1 MFGSGFE
8 WGVARRYL
16 LRPPSDGFISLNTIL
31 SAVAIMLG
39 VWALISV
46 MSFMN
51 GFRAELMDKI
61 LGYHGHAVILGYD
74 GKIDNYADLTKS
86 LKTVEGVTKVTAFT
100 ENQVMVTKNGRSWG
114 AIIRGLPEEDFT
126 PQRIAASVV
135 HAGTIENTV
144 DEGGLVIGH
153 LLARRLG
160 VTVGD
165 TVTIVSPNAI
175 ATPFGSTLRYLAY
188 PVSAVIEIGVFQF
201 DESFIGM
208 PQVEAQ
214 RFFRAGDTVSNIEI
228 FFETPTMVDQRL
240 GQITDLVGRDGYVRG
255 WRSFNQALVGALETE
270 RVMMFLIL
278 SLIILVAVFNVASS
292 LVMLVR
298 DKAGDIAILRTMG
311 ASRASI
317 RRIFLIVGLT
327 VGLIGILAGCLL
339 AAVTLANIE
348 EIKVFVEF
356 VLGRD
361 VWDPS
366 VRFISSIRVEVD
378 WFEVALTV
386 FVAIV
391 LTFFATIL
399 PAIRASRLDPVII
412 LRHE

>member
-1 MFGSGFE
+1 MSGFE

-16 LRPPSDGFISLNTIL
+16 LRPPRDGFISLNTIL

-61 LGYHGHAVILGYD
+61 LGYHVHAVVLGYD
-74 GKIDNYADLTKS
+74 SKIENYSDLTAS
-86 LKTVEGVTKVTAFT
+86 LASVDGVTKVLAFT

-114 AIIRGLPEEDFT
+114 AVIRGLPEVDFT
-126 PQRIAASVV
+126 PERIGASVV
-135 HAGTIENTV
+135 HAGTVNNAVEE
-144 DEGGLVIGH
+144 DGLVLGH

-165 TVTIVSPNAI
+165 TVTIVSPNSVS
-175 ATPFGSTLRYLAY
+175 TPFGSTLRYLAY
-188 PVSAVIEIGVFQF
+188 PVSAIIELGVYQF
-201 DESFIGM
+201 DETFIGM
-208 PQVEAQ
+208 PQKEAQ
-214 RFFRAGDTVSNIEI
+214 RFFRLGDTVSNIEI
-228 FFETPTMVDQRL
+228 FFKNPELVDSRL
-240 GQITDLVGRDGYVRG
+240 DEITKMVGRSGYVRG

-298 DKAGDIAILRTMG
+298 DKSGDIAILRTMG
-311 ASRASI
+311 ASKASI
-317 RRIFLIVGLT
+317 RKIFVIVGLT
-327 VGLIGILAGCLL
+327 VGLIGIIGGCLL
-339 AAVTLANIE
+339 AAVTIANIE

-378 WFEVALTV
+378 WFEVALTI

-391 LTFFATIL
+391 LTFLATIL
-399 PAIRASRLDPVII
+399 PAVRASRLDPVSI

>member
-1 MFGSGFE
+1 VLTKGFE

-61 LGYHGHAVILGYD
+61 LGYHGHTVVLGYN
-74 GKIDNYADLTKS
+74 GKIYDYEVLAEE
-86 LKTVEGVTKVTAFT
+86 LKALPDVVKVTPFT
-100 ENQVMVTKNGRSWG
+100 ENQVMLMKNGASWG
-114 AIIRGLPEEDFT
+114 AVVRGLPDDLFT
-126 PQRIAASVV
+126 REGIAASEV
-135 HAGTIENTV
+135 HAGSIENAPL
-144 DEGGLVIGH
+144 EGGLVLGH

-165 TVTIVSPNAI
+165 EVTVVSPNAI
-175 ATPFGSTLRYLAY
+175 STPFGSTLRYLAY
-188 PVSAVIEIGVFQF
+188 SVSAVVEIGVYQF
-201 DESFIGM
+201 DESFVGM
-208 PQVEAQ
+208 PLEEAQ
-214 RFFRAGDTVSNIEI
+214 RFFRVGETISNIEV
-228 FFETPTMVDQRL
+228 FYNDPDQVDSYL
-240 GQITDLVGRDGYVRG
+240 GAITDRVGREGYVRS

-278 SLIILVAVFNVASS
+278 SLIIVVAVFNVASS

-311 ASRASI
+311 ATKASI
-317 RRIFLIVGLT
+317 RRIFLIVGLS
-327 VGLIGILAGCLL
+327 VGMFGIVGGCILAAL
-339 AAVTLANIE
+339 TLANIQ
-348 EIKVFVEF
+348 EIKTFVEF
-356 VLGRD
+356 LLGRE

-366 VRFISSIRVEVD
+366 VRFINSIRVEVD
-378 WFEVALTV
+378 WMEVGLTV
-386 FVAIV
+386 FVAIA
-391 LTFFATIL
+391 LTFLATIL
-399 PAIRASRLDPVII
+399 PAVRASRLDPIKI